1 MGRNLMWLVLLVLCS
16 QTVAG
21 TVTGDDLRNWQDTAN
36 LSACQTEKEKIS
48 KLCEGF
54 DIMNQID
61 GIRKPYQFA
70 SCDDSNFASSGAI
83 YNSRSSSSASSIA
96 PAKDQL
102 KKGEK
107 VGARRRLIGR
117 LLREE
122 LAAAT

>member
-1 MGRNLMWLVLLVLCS
+1 M
-16 QTVAG
+16 
-21 TVTGDDLRNWQDTAN
+21 GDDLRNWQDTAN

-54 DIMNQID
+54 DLMNQID

-70 SCDDSNFASSGAI
+70 SCDDSNFASSSAI
-83 YNSRSSSSASSIA
+83 YNSRSSSSASLTKSSID
-96 PAKDQL
+96 PAKVQL

-122 LAAAT
+122 LAAANRLPAH